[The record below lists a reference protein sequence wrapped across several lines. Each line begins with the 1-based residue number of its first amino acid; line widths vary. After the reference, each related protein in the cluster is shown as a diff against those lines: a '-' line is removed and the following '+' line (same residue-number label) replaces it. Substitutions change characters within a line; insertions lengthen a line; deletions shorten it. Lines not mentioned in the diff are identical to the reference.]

1 VLVLCLHVTVPL
13 LTVAQRAASTPP
25 CALIQY
31 SVGACTVLACQ
42 QAAEQA
48 AKQAAAR
55 AAAAKEVQLIQ
66 TIIFEEE
73 LNKQEEVINTL
84 SERAL
89 VAEDMVRRNKVR
101 SCSALVLA
109 QLNLSLHL

>member
-1 VLVLCLHVTVPL
+1 
-13 LTVAQRAASTPP
+13 
-25 CALIQY
+25 
-31 SVGACTVLACQ
+31 VGACTVLACQ